1 MATRSYIGIQ
11 NEDGS
16 VRSIYCHWDGYPS
29 HNGKILQEHYS
40 DKEKLNELID
50 LGDISSLGSRIRPNS
65 DEPHSYDSPS
75 EDVVVAYH
83 RDRGEEYI
91 RPREDDSIETFVE
104 KGYEEY
110 GYVFTKDGNWL
121 VFN

>member
-50 LGDISSLGSRIRPNS
+50 LGSISILAAKVKP
-65 DEPHSYDSPS
+65 DEGQSHSFDYPA

-83 RDRGEEYI
+83 RDRFEDYHK
-91 RPREDDSIETFVE
+91 PREDDSIESFVK

-110 GYVFTKDGNWL
+110 GYVFTKDENWL
-121 VFN
+121 TFN